1 MEQLWLGIVEIFTNP
16 ASLLFCVLGTMLG
29 LIVGALPGLNSTITM
44 SVLIPFTFGMNPSVA
59 FCMLAGIYVGAT
71 TGGSVSAILLKIPG
85 TGAAVVTAFD
95 GHEMFKKGQGGLA
108 LGIATTSSVFGGVI
122 AAFVLCFAAPF
133 LAKQA
138 LRFGPPE
145 YFMLAVMGLASV
157 VGMEPKKMA
166 KNFLAMA
173 IGLFTSIIGISPQ
186 GGVSRYTFGLFTLCE
201 GVSLVPMLIGLFGV
215 SSIYEVLEEMGGVA
229 GLTETIKNVKM
240 RFPDRKMYRT
250 ILPIWMQSTIIGN
263 IVGVI
268 PGAGMT
274 IAVFMAYDQAKRS
287 YPKLPFG
294 TGIPEGVAA
303 PESANNAVTG
313 SSMVPLLALGVPG
326 NAASAVFLG
335 ALMIHGLR
343 TGPAL
348 FRDNPKPAY
357 ALIVAFLLCSILLLP
372 LMIIFCNYMASYV
385 LRLRKEVL
393 TSLVLILCVTGAFA
407 SANNSA
413 DIAITIA
420 FGLVGYIMLKNKLPM
435 GTMILA
441 NVLGKMMESNFLQTL
456 VMADGDLS
464 LLVTRPICLILAAL
478 TAIFLAMPIVASLKK
493 SKREQKAA

>member
-1 MEQLWLGIVEIFTNP
+1 MEQLWIGISGLFTNP
-16 ASLLFCVLGTMLG
+16 ASILFCILGTMLG
-29 LIVGALPGLNSTITM
+29 LIVGALPGLNSTIAM

-59 FCMLAGIYVGAT
+59 FCMLAGIYCGSTA
-71 TGGSVSAILLKIPG
+71 GGSVTAILLKIPG

-95 GHEMFKKGQGGLA
+95 GYEMFKKGQGGLA
-108 LGIATTSSVFGGVI
+108 LGISTVSSVFGGVI
-122 AAFVLCFAAPF
+122 SGIVLCFGAPF

-157 VGMEPKKMA
+157 IGMEPKKIV
-166 KNFLAMA
+166 KNILSMA
-173 IGLFTSIIGISPQ
+173 IGLFVGIIGISPQ
-186 GGVSRYTFGLFTLCE
+186 GGVSRYTLGLFALSE
-201 GVSLVPMLIGLFGV
+201 GVPLVPMLIGLFGI
-215 SSIYEVLEEMGGVA
+215 SSIFEVLESMGGVQR
-229 GLTETIKNVKM
+229 LCDTIKKVKM
-240 RFPDRKMYRT
+240 QFPSRKMYKT

-263 IVGVI
+263 IVGMI

-303 PESANNAVTG
+303 PECANNSVSG
-313 SSMVPLLALGVPG
+313 SSMIPLLGLGIPG

-348 FRDNPKPAY
+348 FRDNPKEAY
-357 ALIVAFLLCSILLLP
+357 TLVIAFIFCSILLLP
-372 LMIIFCNYMASYV
+372 LMLFFCNSIACYV
-385 LRLRKEVL
+385 LKLRKEVL
-393 TSLVLILCVTGAFA
+393 SGLVLILCVTGAFA
-407 SANNSA
+407 NANSTS
-413 DIAITIA
+413 DIAIAIA
-420 FGLVGYIMLKNKLPM
+420 FGFLGYVMNKNKLPM
-435 GTMILA
+435 GSMILA
-441 NVLGKMMESNFLQTL
+441 NILGTMMESNFLQTL

-464 LLVTRPICLILAAL
+464 QLITRPISLVLLILTL
-478 TAIFLAMPIVASLKK
+478 VFLVRPIITNIKENRVGK
-493 SKREQKAA
+493 